1 MCAQN
6 WHKIDTAVPP
16 PFLPGRQAWRSFA
29 NFWPLRASVDHA
41 ASPHHAPNRQHER
54 TLRIE
59 KTSAACRRYGAAGDT
74 GARCKTRAPPSPAS
88 ARASVARAKAAITY
102 QLKDP
107 DSVRWRGAAVDDYG
121 NVCIEVN
128 AKNSYGGYTGFE
140 AAHYN
145 GTYGSVAFND
155 GASGACLA
163 MKWRGKFIR
172 MTGQ

>member
-1 MCAQN
+1 MKKLLLLAG
-6 WHKIDTAVPP
+6 AV
-16 PFLPGRQAWRSFA
+16 
-29 NFWPLRASVDHA
+29 
-41 ASPHHAPNRQHER
+41 
-54 TLRIE
+54 TLLATPALAE
-59 KTSAACRRYGAAGDT
+59 HPDAKVKHTVT
-74 GARCKTRAPPSPAS
+74 QKRAPATQVS
-88 ARASVARAKAAITY
+88 AKAAIARAKAAITY

-155 GASGACLA
+155 AALGACLG
-163 MKWRGKFIR
+163 MKWRGKYIK
-172 MTGQ
+172 MKAQ